1 MAYSLSADVQR
12 EVLRG
17 VFQTLSQ
24 DDTPMVRRAAAQCL
38 GPLAEV
44 ADAHTLSS
52 TIAPTFLKLTQDGAC
67 RCLSCL
73 LVLSDGRAVILPGHC
88 AYRGLMRASAA
99 CTDVPGSNVAMVW
112 SCELKEACNF

>member
-1 MAYSLSADVQR
+1 MGEWFTSRISACGLLPTAYSLSADVQR
-12 EVLRG
+12 EIIRG

-52 TIAPTFLKLTQDGAC
+52 AVAPTFLKLTQDGMC
-67 RCLSCL
+67 HCFHVCLFHIM
-73 LVLSDGRAVILPGHC
+73 AV
-88 AYRGLMRASAA
+88 
-99 CTDVPGSNVAMVW
+99 
-112 SCELKEACNF
+112 